1 MIGRDLTFSSLYNYI
16 GSQKHLIYNRDI
28 PYGSYLCEACE
39 NACILAK
46 EINKSRNV
54 HLPTDLHDLVEKY
67 GSNSDSKHCMYENFD
82 KCIINRFGDEELASN
97 IMYQNWC
104 HQYKKDQ
111 NVSLSIDYVMMIT
124 TWTPRKVIGEF

>member
-1 MIGRDLTFSSLYNYI
+1 
-16 GSQKHLIYNRDI
+16 
-28 PYGSYLCEACE
+28 
-39 NACILAK
+39 
-46 EINKSRNV
+46 
-54 HLPTDLHDLVEKY
+54 
-67 GSNSDSKHCMYENFD
+67 MYENFD

-124 TWTPRKVIGEF
+124 AWTPRKVIGEF